1 MHLQR
6 EPLNLSIT
14 VACEP
19 QGKQQEITLSDLQH
33 VAEKEQQAWY
43 AAKDSRQVCS
53 QHAPLLQL
61 AECMANL
68 HIYKHNFDRLTRTY
82 TSYIQCNASASLP
95 ALQVRLDTRVQ
106 PSPLCNLTTMN
117 HTCKLALFDQAK
129 QS

>member
-6 EPLNLSIT
+6 EPLNLSII
-14 VACEP
+14 VVCEP

-61 AECMANL
+61 AVCMANL
-68 HIYKHNFDRLTRTY
+68 HIYKPILTDLLGPTPATY
-82 TSYIQCNASASLP
+82 SAMQVHPCLPYRSDKTPGCNPLRCGTSPQ
-95 ALQVRLDTRVQ
+95 
-106 PSPLCNLTTMN
+106 
-117 HTCKLALFDQAK
+117 
-129 QS
+129 